1 MSESRR
7 RILDRLRGV
16 GREPGGELERQ
27 VDRRSWSRQE
37 MIDRFTQCMT
47 EVRAEVHR
55 CREADW
61 AEMLAQLLAEK
72 QVRRL
77 VYAPDKPEGPRLA
90 SALASVRIEAVPY
103 DREIEAWKGELFE
116 RIDAGFTGCRGAI
129 AETGSLI
136 LWPDEAEPRL
146 LSLVPPI
153 HCILLDADKICATF
167 AEALE
172 RQSWVEEGLPTNALL
187 ISGPSKSADIA
198 QVLAYGVH
206 GPKSLLVMLRDGSH
220 PTRSRETRP

>member
-16 GREPGGELERQ
+16 QRAPSEALARELE
-27 VDRRSWSRQE
+27 RRSWSREE
-37 MIDRFTQCMT
+37 MIERFTRRMT

-55 CREADW
+55 CREDDW
-61 AEMLAQLLAEK
+61 AETLSERMREK
-72 QVRRL
+72 QVRRM

-90 SALASVRIEAVPY
+90 SALASAGIEAVPY
-103 DREIEAWKGELFE
+103 ERAIEDWKAELFE

-136 LWPDEAEPRL
+136 LWPDTAEPRL

-153 HCILLDADKICATF
+153 HCVLLDANSLHATF
-167 AEALE
+167 AEAVE
-172 RQSWVEEGLPTNALL
+172 SQQWVEEGMPTNALL

-206 GPKSLLVMLRDGSH
+206 GPKSLVVMVLV
-220 PTRSRETRP
+220 